1 MRKICILLLVTFLV
15 SCAGQPAYYHID
27 DPFSEQLD
35 TYFNTQVSYKR
46 KLIVSS
52 LVFAGSLIGG
62 TIFTTYR
69 SYNGSSTLN
78 YIGIYTTYG
87 LTALSATYGG
97 YCFYKWSDNMDLY
110 LETLRLQ
117 TQYYNI
123 IQP

>member
-1 MRKICILLLVTFLV
+1 MKKFFVLVLAALFV
-15 SCAGQPAYYHID
+15 SCSSQANYYHLD

-35 TYFNTQVSYKR
+35 TYYNNQASYKDR
-46 KLIVSS
+46 LIFSS
-52 LVFAGSLIGG
+52 LVFAGSLITA

-69 SYNGSSTLN
+69 SYNGGSTFN
-78 YIGIYTTYG
+78 TVGIYTTYG
-87 LTALSATYGG
+87 LTALSASYGA
-97 YCFYKWSDNMDLY
+97 YNFSKWSSNMDLY